1 MEKVL
6 VQSMLHQY
14 LQELHQEEV
23 AFLSQ
28 TFLSPSHHPSV
39 EVELHLQD
47 LALELVLLAVEEE
60 LEQSS

>member
-1 MEKVL
+1 
-6 VQSMLHQY
+6 
-14 LQELHQEEV
+14 V

-39 EVELHLQD
+39 EVERHLQD
-47 LALELVLLAVEEE
+47 LALELVLLVVEEE